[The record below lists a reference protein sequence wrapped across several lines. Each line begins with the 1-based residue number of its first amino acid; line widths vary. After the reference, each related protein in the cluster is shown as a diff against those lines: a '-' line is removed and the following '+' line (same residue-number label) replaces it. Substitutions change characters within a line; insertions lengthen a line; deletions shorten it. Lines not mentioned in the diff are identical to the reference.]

1 VARIRS
7 EDIAAVRERAHI
19 EDVVGEHVT
28 LKPAGV
34 GSMKGLCPFH
44 DEKSPSFHVRP
55 PVGLWHCFGCS
66 EGGDVI
72 SFVQKI
78 DGLGF
83 TEAVEHLAARVGVQ
97 LRYEDGG
104 PARPGEESGR
114 RQRLLEAHRHAA
126 AFYAE
131 QLVTPA
137 GAVGRAFLA
146 ERGFDR
152 TAAEHFG
159 VGFAPQGWD
168 ALLRHLRTKGFTEPE
183 LTASGLMS
191 QGNRG
196 LYDRFRGRLVWP
208 IRDVTGDVVGFG
220 ARRLLEED
228 TGPKYLNSPETPLY
242 KKTQVL
248 YGIDLAKREI
258 AKRRQVVVVEGYT
271 DVMAAHLS
279 GVPTAVAT
287 CGTAFGTDHARV
299 VRRLLGDTSAGGGVQ
314 LASGASVGGEIIF
327 TFDGDAA
334 GQKAALRAF
343 GEDQRFYA
351 QTFVAVEPG
360 GMDPCEL
367 RQERGPD
374 AVLALVAGRQP
385 LFEFVIR
392 STIAQHDLNTAEG
405 RVAALRAS
413 TPIVAR
419 IRDAALRPEYARM
432 LAGWLGMELDGVL
445 RAVAAAG
452 RTLGPGAGSG
462 GSGADEGV
470 RRAGGR
476 GAEPMVP
483 GPQRDERGSG
493 ARERS
498 RGRPEAPDRADPVA
512 RLQRNVLEAVLQH
525 PGMVDAAVFDALAPE
540 AFSVP
545 ALGAVH
551 EAIRAAGGV
560 GAVTE
565 LGGDLPWLER
575 VREEAA
581 GPVEGLVTELA
592 VTPLPADR
600 PDAIEDY
607 VRGVVRGLV
616 DLGLTR
622 QIADARGRLQRM
634 DPQKDAEAYQ
644 AAFAELVAIEGR
656 RRALRER
663 D

>member
-1 VARIRS
+1 M
-7 EDIAAVRERAHI
+7 AAVRERARI
-19 EDVVGEHVT
+19 EEIVGEHVT

-44 DEKSPSFHVRP
+44 DERSPSFHVRP
-55 PVGLWHCFGCS
+55 QVGLWHCFGCG

-72 SFVQKI
+72 SFLQKI

-83 TEAVEHLAARVGVQ
+83 TDAVEHLAGRVGVQ

-104 PARPGEESGR
+104 GPARPGEEPGR
-114 RQRLLEAHRHAA
+114 RQRLLEAHRAA
-126 AFYAE
+126 AAYYAE

-137 GAVGRAFLA
+137 AAVGRTFLA

-152 TAAEHFG
+152 SAAEQFG

-168 ALLRHLRTKGFTEPE
+168 SLLRHLRGRGFTEAE

-220 ARRLLEED
+220 ARRLLED
-228 TGPKYLNSPETPLY
+228 DQGPKYLNSPETPLY
-242 KKTQVL
+242 KKAQVL

-258 AKRRQVVVVEGYT
+258 AKAKQVVVVEGYT

-287 CGTAFGTDHARV
+287 CGTAFGSDHARV
-299 VRRLLGDTSAGGGVQ
+299 VRRLVGDSAAGAGVQ

-360 GMDPCEL
+360 GMDPCDL
-367 RQERGPD
+367 RLARGPE
-374 AVLALVAGRQP
+374 AVRALVAGRQP

-392 STIAQHDLNTAEG
+392 STIRAHDLDTVEG

-413 TPIVAR
+413 APVVAG

-432 LAGWLGMELDGVL
+432 LAGWLGMELDAV
-445 RAVAAAG
+445 REAVAAAG
-452 RTLGPGAGSG
+452 RAARADAGRTDARPGRRDPVMPGPGERPARRD
-462 GSGADEGV
+462 ADPRRDPEGP
-470 RRAGGR
+470 RR
-476 GAEPMVP
+476 PI
-483 GPQRDERGSG
+483 
-493 ARERS
+493 
-498 RGRPEAPDRADPVA
+498 APDRTDPVA
-512 RLQRNVLEAVLQH
+512 RVERNALEAVLQH
-525 PGMVDAAVFDALAPE
+525 PAAVDAAAFDALPTDT
-540 AFSVP
+540 FSVP
-545 ALGAVH
+545 AFRAVH
-551 EAIRAAGGV
+551 EAIRAAGGL
-560 GAVTE
+560 AAA
-565 LGGDLPWLER
+565 LAAGDPSAWVEA

-581 GPVEGLVTELA
+581 GPVSSLVTELA
-592 VTPLPADR
+592 VTPLPEDR
-600 PDAIEDY
+600 PDALDGY
-607 VRGVVRGLV
+607 VRGVVDALV

-634 DPQKDAEAYQ
+634 DPVAEADAYQ
-644 AAFAELVAIEGR
+644 QSFADLVALESR
-656 RRALRER
+656 RRALRQR